1 MFNQHRAVRDVAV
14 RDVAVGDF
22 AVEDFA
28 VGDFAGDGVVSG
40 VTVVE
45 SRDSSEASDALL
57 AEAEYSVPAS
67 DVAADI
73 VEHGSTRHVGR
84 LASHVSNRRLK
95 KRPAWLFLIILM
107 AGTFGVA
114 WISNMLTQGYYRR
127 TINSTLVTAIAVIV
141 ALILL
146 ALFIS

>member
-1 MFNQHRAVRDVAV
+1 M
-14 RDVAVGDF
+14 
-22 AVEDFA
+22 
-28 VGDFAGDGVVSG
+28 
-40 VTVVE
+40 TVVE

-57 AEAEYSVPAS
+57 AEAEYRDSAS
-67 DVAADI
+67 DVAADT
-73 VEHGSTRHVGR
+73 VEHSSTRHESR
-84 LASHVSNRRLK
+84 LGHVSNRPLK

-114 WISNMLTQGYYRR
+114 WISNMLTQGYYRQ
-127 TINSTLVTAIAVIV
+127 TINYTLVTTIAVIV